1 MSVRPI
7 TDTLRQIAGGEF
19 IDKSSDMM
27 AELVRAVDEQGGQG
41 SITLKITVKRA
52 TANGAMTVTGKATLS
67 KPAEA
72 PMEALLFVTPEGN
85 LVPDNPNQQKLN
97 LKTVDVPAAPLKMAN
112 AQ

>member
-1 MSVRPI
+1 
-7 TDTLRQIAGGEF
+7 
-19 IDKSSDMM
+19 
-27 AELVRAVDEQGGQG
+27 
-41 SITLKITVKRA
+41 
-52 TANGAMTVTGKATLS
+52 MTVTGKATLS

-97 LKTVDVPAAPLKMAN
+97 LKTVDVPAAPLKTAN

>member
-52 TANGAMTVTGKATLS
+52 TASGAMTVTGKATLS

-72 PMEALLFVTPEGN
+72 PMEATDTAKARLCSGMSSSALISS
-85 LVPDNPNQQKLN
+85 
-97 LKTVDVPAAPLKMAN
+97 
-112 AQ
+112 

>member
-27 AELVRAVDEQGGQG
+27 AELVRAVDEQRGQG

-52 TANGAMTVTGKATLS
+52 IRHVLLLW
-67 KPAEA
+67 KPKTFKKDYLHSRNF
-72 PMEALLFVTPEGN
+72 LLN
-85 LVPDNPNQQKLN
+85 
-97 LKTVDVPAAPLKMAN
+97 
-112 AQ
+112 